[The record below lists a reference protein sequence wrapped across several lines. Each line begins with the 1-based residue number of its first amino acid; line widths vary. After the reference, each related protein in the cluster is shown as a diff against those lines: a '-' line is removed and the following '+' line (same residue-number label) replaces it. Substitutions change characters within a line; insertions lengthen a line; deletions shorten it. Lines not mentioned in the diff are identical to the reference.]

1 MTRRMKLLAL
11 GFAVLIVIATSE
23 TAIIATMAN
32 KTSQT
37 NAVRVACVGDSI
49 TRGTLYT
56 IDLWQLLGPNYVVGD
71 FGVGGV
77 TVSLNSDSPYRNTTA
92 FQIAQQFKP
101 DLVIVM
107 LGTNDAR
114 TNVIESNT
122 AFVNDYVTLLTELQS
137 LASKP
142 KMWIVQPPPIFNNTA
157 NISPEYFSQNVI
169 PSIKQAANDLNLPL
183 IDAYAPL
190 LDHSEYFPDGVHPDN
205 NGANIIA
212 NAIYSELNSSGK

>member
-23 TAIIATMAN
+23 TVIIATMAD
-32 KTSQT
+32 KSQT

-101 DLVIVM
+101 DLVIIM

-114 TNVIESNT
+114 TNVIESAT
-122 AFVNDYVTLLTELQS
+122 AFVNDYVTLLTEFQS

-142 KMWIVQPPPIFNNTA
+142 KIWIVQPPPIFNNTA
-157 NISPEYFSQNVI
+157 NISSECFVQNVI
-169 PSIKQAANDLNLPL
+169 PSIKQVANALDLPL
-183 IDAYAPL
+183 IDAYTPL
-190 LDHSEYFPDGVHPDN
+190 LGHSEYFPDGVHPDN

-212 NAIYSELNSSGK
+212 NAIYSELNSSG